1 MTSQRIIITTV
12 AAKGL
17 ELFQIDVKNA
27 YLNGE
32 IDTDIYMKQFVG
44 FEDSHYPNMVWAL
57 QKGLYSLKQ
66 AGNIWNA
73 AIYEYILELGF
84 KRMSADL
91 CVYTISFKERDQ
103 MIITIY
109 VDDFLVATREVHFQ

>member
-1 MTSQRIIITTV
+1 MMSQRIVITTAV
-12 AAKGL
+12 AEGL
-17 ELFQIDVKNA
+17 ELFQIDIKNA

-32 IDTDIYMKQFVG
+32 IDTDIYMKQPVG
-44 FEDSHYPNMVWAL
+44 FEDPRYPDMVWAL
-57 QKGLYSLKQ
+57 QKGLYGLKQ

-73 AIYEYILELGF
+73 AIHRYILKLGF

-91 CVYTISFKERDQ
+91 CVYTIFFKGEDQ
-103 MIITIY
+103 IIITIH